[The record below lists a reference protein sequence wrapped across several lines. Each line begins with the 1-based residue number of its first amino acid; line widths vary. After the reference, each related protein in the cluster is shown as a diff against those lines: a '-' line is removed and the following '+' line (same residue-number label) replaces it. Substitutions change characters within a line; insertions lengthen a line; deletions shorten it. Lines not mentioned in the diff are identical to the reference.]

1 MQEVSRNENLL
12 EIREVAKKLI
22 AEQLVESPNFHI
34 QDYRMLMLG
43 CGIRVKM
50 AEKPRQTAKIELK
63 RLVKQ
68 RKKEF

>member
-1 MQEVSRNENLL
+1 MQEVARNENLL

-43 CGIRVKM
+43 CHTGKNG
-50 AEKPRQTAKIELK
+50 
-63 RLVKQ
+63 
-68 RKKEF
+68 

>member
-1 MQEVSRNENLL
+1 MQEVARNENLL

-43 CGIRVKM
+43 
-50 AEKPRQTAKIELK
+50 
-63 RLVKQ
+63 
-68 RKKEF
+68 

>member
-1 MQEVSRNENLL
+1 MQEVARNENLL

-43 CGIRVKM
+43 CHKGKNGW
-50 AEKPRQTAKIELK
+50 ETQTNGKD
-63 RLVKQ
+63 RT
-68 RKKEF
+68 KKTG

>member
-1 MQEVSRNENLL
+1 MQEVARNENLL

-43 CGIRVKM
+43 CHKGKM

>member
-1 MQEVSRNENLL
+1 MQEVARNENLL

-43 CGIRVKM
+43 CHKGKKWLRNPDK
-50 AEKPRQTAKIELK
+50 RQ
-63 RLVKQ
+63 RSS
-68 RKKEF
+68 

>member
-1 MQEVSRNENLL
+1 MQEVARNENLL

-43 CGIRVKM
+43 CHKGKNGW
-50 AEKPRQTAKIELK
+50 ETQTNGKIELK